1 MLVKQGR
8 FDDAVRHF
16 SRALQIN
23 PGYAEAHN
31 NLGIALASKG
41 DVEDAVVHFKAA
53 LRLRPDFAGARD
65 NLDKAMEL
73 REN

>member
-1 MLVKQGR
+1 LR
-8 FDDAVRHF
+8 IDPE
-16 SRALQIN
+16 N
-23 PGYAEAHN
+23 PKAQY

-41 DVEDAVVHFKAA
+41 DVEDAVVHFKSA

-73 REN
+73 RDN